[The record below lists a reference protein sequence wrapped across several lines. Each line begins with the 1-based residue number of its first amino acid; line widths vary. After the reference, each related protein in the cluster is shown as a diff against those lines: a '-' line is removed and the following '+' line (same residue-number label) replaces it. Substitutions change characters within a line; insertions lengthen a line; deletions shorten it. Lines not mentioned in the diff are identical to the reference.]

1 MSSFSQ
7 SYQIRQINIS
17 CNEIYGIMHILVSEC
32 ISKGLNEEKFALL
45 NTAKKWKKMFIEK
58 NDICV
63 LQCYHKTT
71 LKIMKKKV
79 KFFFL
84 ITTHHYFSAT

>member
-45 NTAKKWKKMFIEK
+45 NTAKKWKKNVHRKKRYLCFAMLSQDNFKDNEK
-58 NDICV
+58 
-63 LQCYHKTT
+63 K
-71 LKIMKKKV
+71 
-79 KFFFL
+79 
-84 ITTHHYFSAT
+84 S